1 MPPLQAVPPVHE
13 MASKL
18 KPLPISKPPL
28 GLVAVPLPMKNRTA
42 SATGLTGAT
51 ADAATLAVD
60 AEIGAET
67 VAVGLATLAL
77 SRPTL
82 ARSV

>member
-1 MPPLQAVPPVHE
+1 MSSLQAVPPVHDV
-13 MASKL
+13 ASKL

-28 GLVAVPLPMKNRTA
+28 GLDAVPLPMKNLTA

-51 ADAATLAVD
+51 ADAATLAADV
-60 AEIGAET
+60 ETGAET
-67 VAVGLATLAL
+67 VVVVLAALAL

-82 ARSV
+82 ARSA